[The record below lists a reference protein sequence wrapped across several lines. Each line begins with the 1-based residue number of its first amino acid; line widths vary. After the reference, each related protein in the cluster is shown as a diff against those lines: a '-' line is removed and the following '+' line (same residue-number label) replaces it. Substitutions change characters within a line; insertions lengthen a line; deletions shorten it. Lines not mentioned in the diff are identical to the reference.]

1 MPKIN
6 LKDAPATGEEGRPLT
21 SRHFP
26 ESQDM
31 SEMRLSYVATKEHI
45 HTLAGAPQGGIECG
59 WIFESITAQAGG

>member
-31 SEMRLSYVATKEHI
+31 SELRLSYVANKEHI
-45 HTLAGAPQGGIECG
+45 HTLEGAPQGGIE
-59 WIFESITAQAGG
+59 